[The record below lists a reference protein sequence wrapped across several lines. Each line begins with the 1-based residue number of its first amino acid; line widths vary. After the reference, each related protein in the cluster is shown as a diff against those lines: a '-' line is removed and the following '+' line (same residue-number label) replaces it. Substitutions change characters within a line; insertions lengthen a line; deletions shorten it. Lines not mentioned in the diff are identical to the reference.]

1 MPTDPTERQAVQV
14 LVAVKAGLPK
24 HGTPAGAGAQ
34 KLPTPE
40 RA

>member
-1 MPTDPTERQAVQV
+1 MPTDPTEQPAPGT

-24 HGTPAGAGAQ
+24 HGTPAGAGA
-34 KLPTPE
+34 KTPTPE